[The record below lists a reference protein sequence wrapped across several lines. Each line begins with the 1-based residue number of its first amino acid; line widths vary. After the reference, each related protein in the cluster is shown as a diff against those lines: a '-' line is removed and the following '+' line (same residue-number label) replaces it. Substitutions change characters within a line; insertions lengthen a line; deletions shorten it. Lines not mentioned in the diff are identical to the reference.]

1 MEKPQFEPGMEIS
14 FEGRRGRI
22 RRVAD
27 SALVARFEGETF
39 DRWLFRD
46 NIERLWEQGQVRL
59 GPKPSFPRS
68 LLWRLGLG
76 PLSLSA

>member
-1 MEKPQFEPGMEIS
+1 MEKPRFEPGMEIS

-27 SALVARFEGETF
+27 SALVVRFEGETF
-39 DRWLFRD
+39 DRWLFLE

-59 GPKPSFPRS
+59 GPKPSLPRRW
-68 LLWRLGLG
+68 LWQMGI
-76 PLSLSA
+76 AHAV